1 MKNVPMNH
9 YFIVD
14 PETNETVFISVEDC
28 SFDEHNFFE
37 MTDAH
42 GIKVTHHNDFAT
54 MHFEYEMLQLCR
66 DPVADAIDEWLF
78 SDCYDHADL
87 QGVGIG
93 AQYA

>member
-1 MKNVPMNH
+1 MNH

-14 PETNETVFISVEDC
+14 SENNQTVFISVEDC

-37 MTDAH
+37 MTDAE
-42 GIKVTHHNDFAT
+42 GIEVTHHNDFAT
-54 MHFEYEMLQLCR
+54 MHFEYEMLQLCK

-78 SDCYDHADL
+78 SDHLSLWSKDADQL
-87 QGVGIG
+87 GVGIG